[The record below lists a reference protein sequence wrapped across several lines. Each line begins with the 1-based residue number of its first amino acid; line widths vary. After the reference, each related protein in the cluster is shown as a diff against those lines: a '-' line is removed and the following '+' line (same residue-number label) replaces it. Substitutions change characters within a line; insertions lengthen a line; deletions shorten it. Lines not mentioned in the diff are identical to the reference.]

1 MGGLFVF
8 LYRIR
13 QLLIFLLLEALCV
26 YLIVTNNQYQGV
38 VWLHSSNAVVGRLM
52 YLNNEVTSYFNLV
65 NQNDALAKENAELKQ
80 LLSKRELQLQA
91 MVVDTL
97 HNAMLDTLGG
107 GRAGRYKYL
116 VAKAI
121 NNTISFPNN
130 YMTLDKG
137 SADGIRPGMGVVSP
151 SGIVGKV
158 LLCSEHYSTVNSL
171 LHSAFSPAVAIK
183 NSNATGNLK
192 WNGNDPKVINLEHI
206 ARHLKPKVG
215 DTVLTSNTSN
225 IFPAG
230 LPVGRIKKVTIRDN
244 DTFYNIEVD
253 LATDFSTIGYV
264 YLIDNRLQQEK
275 NQLEGTTLDKFDPV
289 NSRK

>member
-1 MGGLFVF
+1 MT
-8 LYRIR
+8 I
-13 QLLIFLLLEALCV
+13 
-26 YLIVTNNQYQGV
+26 NNQ
-38 VWLHSSNAVVGRLM
+38 
-52 YLNNEVTSYFNLV
+52 VTDYFNLGE
-65 NQNDALAKENAELKQ
+65 QNYALAKENAELKQ
-80 LLSKRELQLQA
+80 LLSKRELQLQT

-97 HNAMLDTLGG
+97 SNTLLDTLGG
-107 GRAGRYKYL
+107 GRVSRYKYL

-121 NNTISFPNN
+121 NNTISLPNN

-137 SADGIRPGMGVVSP
+137 SADGIRAGMGVVSP

-183 NSNATGNLK
+183 GSNATGNLK

-230 LPVGRIKKVTIRDN
+230 LPVGKIKKVTIRDN
-244 DTFYNIEVD
+244 DTFYNLEVD
-253 LATDFSTIGYV
+253 LATDFSTIGFV
-264 YLIDNRLQQEK
+264 YLIDNRLQKET
-275 NQLEGTTLDKFDPV
+275 NMLEDSTLRKFDPTDGQG
-289 NSRK
+289 R